1 MNDKIMGI
9 IYLILG
15 ILIIVVWFTA
25 MWFFDYLLWI
35 IAIVAILAGIYLLF
49 LKKPNQPFLF

>member
-49 LKKPNQPFLF
+49 LKKT